1 VAQTGAEPPLA
12 DPDPR
17 TLTGRASRGVALL
30 LVRYGVVQLVGLAA
44 NIALSRLLS
53 PASFGI
59 YAITLGIL
67 VLLSWISDFGLG
79 AALLQR
85 RESMTDRSLGT
96 VFLVQQGV
104 LCVLVVA
111 AFVAAG
117 PLAAAYRLGHDG
129 EWFVRAMALGGLLS
143 SLKTVPNVVME
154 RKLLYGRLSAVEIV
168 EVLLFQLTA
177 VVLAASGLGTW
188 SFLVA
193 ILVSKAVGL
202 LVTLWLARWRP
213 RFALDR
219 QALAGLLSFAVPF
232 QAIWLS
238 NLARD
243 YMIPLLGGL
252 LVGAT
257 EVGYLNWALAL
268 TSVPAQ
274 MAQVVGRV
282 AFPSFA
288 RMQGDAGQ
296 LGRAIEQST
305 RALFLV
311 AVPAELVLIAL
322 GPWLI
327 QYVFSPKWM
336 PALVPLVLLGLNW
349 AGASITSPLFSAMNA
364 IGRVRSAMVVGVV
377 WTAATLLLAWALS
390 VPFGYVG
397 IAMSMLV
404 TRVFASA
411 VLIVLVHR
419 AVPLRLW
426 ELLHLPVAA
435 GTAVAVAGALAV
447 HVLPGGLVQ
456 LLVLGAAMGLAYVA
470 VMWVVEG
477 ARLRSE
483 FTVLVARLRA
493 GRTAE

>member
-12 DPDPR
+12 DPDPHV
-17 TLTGRASRGVALL
+17 LTGRASRGVAFL
-30 LVRYGVVQLVGLAA
+30 LVRYGVVQLVGLGA

-59 YAITLGIL
+59 YAITLAIL

-85 RESMTDRSLGT
+85 REAMTDRALGT
-96 VFLVQQGV
+96 VFLVQQAALV
-104 LCVLVVA
+104 ALVVA
-111 AFVAAG
+111 AFAG
-117 PLAAAYRLGHDG
+117 AEPLAAAYGLGPAG
-129 EWFVRAMALGGLLS
+129 AWFVRAMAIGGLLS
-143 SLKTVPNVVME
+143 SLKTVPNVVLE
-154 RKLLYGRLSAVEIV
+154 RKLLYGRLSAVEVI

-177 VVLAASGLGTW
+177 VILAAAGAGTW
-188 SFLVA
+188 SFMVA

-202 LVTLWLARWRP
+202 AVTLWLARWRP

-219 QALAGLLSFAVPF
+219 PALAGLLAFALPF
-232 QAIWLS
+232 QGIWLS

-252 LVGAT
+252 LVGTT

-288 RMQGDAGQ
+288 RMQADPRQ

-322 GPWLI
+322 APWLI
-327 QYVFSPKWM
+327 QYVFSPKWA
-336 PALVPLVLLGLNW
+336 PALVPVVLLGLNW
-349 AGASITSPLFSAMNA
+349 AGASITSPLFSALNA
-364 IGRVRSAMVVGVV
+364 VGRVRSTMVLGVT
-377 WTAATLLLAWALS
+377 WTAITVLLASALTF
-390 VPFGYVG
+390 PFGYVG
-397 IAMSMLV
+397 IALSMLV
-404 TRVFASA
+404 TRVGASA
-411 VLIVLVHR
+411 ALIILVR
-419 AVPLRLW
+419 REVPVRLW
-426 ELLHLPVAA
+426 HLLHLPLAA
-435 GTAVAVAGALAV
+435 GAGVALAGAVAVR
-447 HVLPGGLVQ
+447 VLPGGLLQ
-456 LLVLGAAMGLAYVA
+456 LLLLGAVLGLAYVGILWLA
-470 VMWVVEG
+470 EG
-477 ARLRSE
+477 PRLRTE
-483 FTVLVARLRA
+483 VGGLVAQLRT
-493 GRTAE
+493 GRAQ